1 MLWDLFRIFAA
12 DLQNKTVM
20 KKYMK
25 ILALVLTGALLADCG
40 NKQQTEATTS
50 NNLFST
56 LLGKN
61 EAELQAR
68 IDSVWTHF
76 FTPGDISKY
85 DADGEKCVYYE
96 VGDSM
101 GIIVDTGSNDVRTE
115 GMSYGMM
122 ISLVP
127 WLANMCRGSGMSSRR
142 QANGA
147 TMSAWSISSPC
158 SMSLVI
164 LVCDGK
170 RQATNSL
177 MNDIL

>member
-1 MLWDLFRIFAA
+1 
-12 DLQNKTVM
+12 M

-25 ILALVLTGALLADCG
+25 ISVLVLTGVLLAACG
-40 NKQQTEATTS
+40 NKQQTEVTTS

-56 LLGKN
+56 LLGKS
-61 EAELQAR
+61 EAEVQAR

-85 DADGEKCVYYE
+85 DADSEKCVYYE

-122 ISLVP
+122 ISV
-127 WLANMCRGSGMSSRR
+127 
-142 QANGA
+142 
-147 TMSAWSISSPC
+147 
-158 SMSLVI
+158 
-164 LVCDGK
+164 
-170 RQATNSL
+170 
-177 MNDIL
+177 

>member
-1 MLWDLFRIFAA
+1 
-12 DLQNKTVM
+12 M

-25 ILALVLTGALLADCG
+25 ISALVLTGILLAACG
-40 NKQQTEATTS
+40 NTQQTEVTTS

-56 LLGKN
+56 LLGKS
-61 EAELQAR
+61 EAEVQAR
-68 IDSVWTHF
+68 IDSIWTHF

-122 ISLVP
+122 ISLQPTMKRIVP
-127 WLANMCRGSGMSSRR
+127 WPANMYSASGMSSHQ

-147 TMSAWSISSPC
+147 TM
-158 SMSLVI
+158 
-164 LVCDGK
+164 
-170 RQATNSL
+170 
-177 MNDIL
+177 